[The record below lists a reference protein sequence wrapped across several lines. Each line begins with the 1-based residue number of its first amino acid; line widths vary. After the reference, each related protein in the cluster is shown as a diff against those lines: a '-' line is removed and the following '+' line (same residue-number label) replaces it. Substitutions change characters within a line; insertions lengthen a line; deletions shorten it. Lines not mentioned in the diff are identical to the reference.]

1 MRDFMQLD
9 EIRAF
14 FPQLLSTN
22 EIPSARCQS
31 AATAGNIETIEPG
44 QTKASMKKFIGLL
57 LKPAVRTGDDQ
68 RMRSLLRPFSV
79 HLQALRG

>member
-1 MRDFMQLD
+1 MRDLMQLD
-9 EIRAF
+9 EIGAF

-31 AATAGNIETIEPG
+31 AATTGNIETIEPG
-44 QTKASMKKFIGLL
+44 QTKASMQKFVGLL
-57 LKPAVRTGDDQ
+57 LKTAVRTGHDQ

-79 HLQALRG
+79 HLPSLRG

>member
-22 EIPSARCQS
+22 EIPSTRCQS
-31 AATAGNIETIEPG
+31 APTAGDIETIEPG

-57 LKPAVRTGDDQ
+57 LKSAVRTGDDQ
-68 RMRSLLRPFSV
+68 RMRSLLRPLSV
-79 HLQALRG
+79 HLQGLRG